1 MMYQRVIGTKQ
12 LLLVA
17 IATLVG
23 LSGCTPWPME
33 ASGGLAERHPAHWGP
48 VLQLDDRYQ
57 RLFDDGAVS
66 WAPARMMEA
75 RILLARA
82 RREHTGDLVDD
93 AQATL
98 RLADG
103 VLVTLEH
110 DAAKRG
116 RPQSRTQSRPPQPLR
131 PGT

>member
-1 MMYQRVIGTKQ
+1 
-12 LLLVA
+12 
-17 IATLVG
+17 
-23 LSGCTPWPME
+23 ME
-33 ASGGLAERHPAHWGP
+33 ASGGLAERHPAHWGV

-57 RLFDDGAVS
+57 RLFNDGAVS

-82 RREHTGDLVDD
+82 RREHTAELTDD
-93 AQATL
+93 AEATA

-110 DAAKRG
+110 DHAKRS
-116 RPQSRTQSRPPQPLR
+116 RPQPRHR

>member
-1 MMYQRVIGTKQ
+1 MYQRVIRTR
-12 LLLVA
+12 LLLIVA

-23 LSGCTPWPME
+23 VSGCTPWPME
-33 ASGGLAERHPAHWGP
+33 ASGGLAERHPTHWGA

-57 RLFDDGAVS
+57 RLFNSGAVS

-82 RREHTGDLVDD
+82 RREHTAELTDD
-93 AQATL
+93 ADATL

-110 DAAKRG
+110 DLAK
-116 RPQSRTQSRPPQPLR
+116 QSRTQPRQRS
-131 PGT
+131 GT